1 MSPTTAGITAFDL
14 TDPTMFV
21 HHDPLVFWAGM
32 RDHDPVHWHEGRDG
46 RPGFWV
52 ISRYADVVAAYTD
65 AARLSSAR
73 GTVLDVLLQGDDS
86 AGGRMLAVTDRPR
99 HRELRAVML
108 RAFSPRVLGAVVDRV
123 ERRAAELVREVTSA
137 GAFDFA
143 AEVAER
149 IPMGTICDLLSIPA
163 ADRPDL
169 LRWNKNALSSEDAD
183 ADPYAALEARNEI
196 LLYFMDLVERRRAE
210 PGDDVVSVIAAAEAD
225 GAPLSVEDVA
235 LNCYSLIL
243 GGDESSR
250 VSAICAVK
258 AFADHPDQWAAVRDG
273 HVSLDTAVE
282 EVLRWATPAMHFAR
296 TATTDLE
303 IGGRQI
309 RAGDI
314 VSLWNASANF
324 DERQFDRPDRFD
336 TARTPNKHVSF
347 GHGPHFCLGA
357 HLGRAELRALLTALA
372 STVSSIES
380 AGTPQR
386 VYSTFL
392 NGHSSL
398 PVTFTGR

>member
-1 MSPTTAGITAFDL
+1 MSPPTAGTTAFDL
-14 TDPTMFV
+14 TDPTTFV
-21 HHDPLVFWAGM
+21 RNEPHAFWAGV

-52 ISRYADVVAAYTD
+52 VSRYADVVTAYTD
-65 AARLSSAR
+65 VARLSSAR
-73 GTVLDVLLQGDDS
+73 GTVLDVLLHGDDS

-99 HRELRAVML
+99 HRELRTVML
-108 RAFSPRVLGAVVDRV
+108 RAFSPRVLGAVVERV
-123 ERRAAELVREVTSA
+123 ERRADELVRQVTGA
-137 GAFDFA
+137 GDFDFA
-143 AEVAER
+143 AEVAEH
-149 IPMGTICDLLSIPA
+149 IPMGTICDLLSIPE

-169 LRWNKNALSSEDAD
+169 LRWNKNALSSDEAD

-196 LLYFMDLVERRRAE
+196 LLYFMDLVEQRRAD
-210 PGDDVVSVIAAAEAD
+210 PGDDVVSMIATAAPE
-225 GAPLSVEDVA
+225 GEPLSVEDVA

-250 VSAICAVK
+250 VSAISAVK
-258 AFADHPDQWAAVRDG
+258 AFADFPDQWRAVRDG
-273 HVSLDTAVE
+273 DVAVDTAVE

-303 IGGRQI
+303 LGGRRI

-314 VSLWNASANF
+314 VTLWNSSANF
-324 DERQFDRPDRFD
+324 DERQFDRPGRFEA
-336 TARTPNKHVSF
+336 ARTPNKHVSF

-372 STVSSIES
+372 GTVSRIEP
-380 AGTPQR
+380 AGTPQCI
-386 VYSTFL
+386 YSNFL
-392 NGHSSL
+392 NGYRTL

>member
-1 MSPTTAGITAFDL
+1 MSPPTAGTTAFDL
-14 TDPTMFV
+14 TDPTTFV
-21 HHDPLVFWAGM
+21 RNEPHAFWAGV

-52 ISRYADVVAAYTD
+52 VSRYADVVTAYTD
-65 AARLSSAR
+65 VARLSSAR
-73 GTVLDVLLQGDDS
+73 GTVLDVLLHGDDS

-99 HRELRAVML
+99 HRELRTVML
-108 RAFSPRVLGAVVDRV
+108 RAFSPRVLGAVVERV
-123 ERRAAELVREVTSA
+123 ERRADELVRQVTGA
-137 GAFDFA
+137 GDFDFA
-143 AEVAER
+143 AEVAEH
-149 IPMGTICDLLSIPA
+149 IPMGTICDLLSIPE

-169 LRWNKNALSSEDAD
+169 LRWNKNALSSDEAD

-196 LLYFMDLVERRRAE
+196 LLYFMDLVEQRRAD
-210 PGDDVVSVIAAAEAD
+210 PGDDVVSMIATAAPE
-225 GAPLSVEDVA
+225 GEPLSVEDVA

-250 VSAICAVK
+250 VSAISAVK
-258 AFADHPDQWAAVRDG
+258 AFADFPDQWRAVRDG
-273 HVSLDTAVE
+273 DVAVDTAVE

-303 IGGRQI
+303 LGGRRI

-314 VSLWNASANF
+314 VTLWNSSANF
-324 DERQFDRPDRFD
+324 DERQFDRPGRFEA
-336 TARTPNKHVSF
+336 ARTPNKHVSF

-372 STVSSIES
+372 GTVSRIEP
-380 AGTPQR
+380 AGTPQCI
-386 VYSTFL
+386 YSNFL
-392 NGHSSL
+392 NGYSTL